1 MNFASDPRVETFRAE
16 VREFLAEHL
25 TPEILARVAESGT
38 SHDWDLH
45 AALAGRGWLA
55 AALPTALG
63 GQGRTPDELAVL
75 LEEMEIAGAPYD
87 GLGVTMLVLA
97 VLAHVG
103 QEYQRRI
110 VMPALLRGDAIVSLG
125 YSEPDAGSDVAA
137 VATFAEPRNGSW
149 VINGQ
154 KMFTSLAEESRW
166 SFVLARTSRDV
177 AKHRGL
183 TFFLVPLN
191 GDGVEISPIRTF
203 SGKRTNVVHYT
214 DVVVSDDLRVGEV
227 NGGWQVMLVALA
239 FERGVVGGASHCKPL
254 VEQAMRVASAVG
266 EDGQPRFTDT
276 SISADVARIAIDAE
290 VASLLAAR
298 ATWIATTGQ
307 LPGEAGA
314 MCKLFASETF
324 TRASS
329 ALMDMLGVDAL
340 MEETKDGGWPTI
352 AHAFKFAP
360 VTTVYGGTS
369 EIQRNLIAER
379 TLRLPRRPR

>member
-1 MNFASDPRVETFRAE
+1 MFRAE
-16 VREFLAEHL
+16 IREFLSEEL
-25 TPEILARVAESGT
+25 TPEILARVSESGT
-38 SHDWDLH
+38 SHDWNLH
-45 AALAGRGWLA
+45 AALASRGWLA
-55 AALPTALG
+55 AALPKHFG
-63 GQGRTPDELAVL
+63 GQGRSPEELAVL

-87 GLGVTMLVLA
+87 GLGVTMSVLA
-97 VLAHVG
+97 VLARAG
-103 QEYQRRI
+103 QEYHHRTVI
-110 VMPALLRGDAIVSLG
+110 PALLRGEAIVSLG

-137 VATFAEPRNGSW
+137 VATFAEPRDGLW

-166 SFVLARTSRDV
+166 SFVLARTSRDL

-183 TFFLVPLN
+183 TFFLVPLDE
-191 GDGVEISPIRTF
+191 DGVEVTPIRTF
-203 SGKRTNVVHYT
+203 SGKRTNVVYYN

-239 FERGVVGGASHCKPL
+239 FERGVVGGASYCRPL
-254 VEQAMRVASAVG
+254 VNQAIQLASSVG
-266 EDGQPRFTDT
+266 ENGQPKFTDP
-276 SISADVARIAIDAE
+276 SISAEVARIAIDAE

-298 ATWIATTGQ
+298 ATWIATSGQ

-314 MCKLFASETF
+314 MCKLFATETF

-329 ALMDMLGVDAL
+329 ALMDMLGVDGL
-340 MEETKDGGWPTI
+340 MEEASDGGWPRI
-352 AHAFKFAP
+352 LHAFRFAP

-379 TLRLPRRPR
+379 TLGLPRRPR